1 MKLRNMNPLSWFRSN
16 DTVSSADVMAELFGT
31 SKTRSGTVVTVDN
44 AMNISTVFSCVRV
57 LSEGIA
63 TLPLH
68 LYKKTDKEKSKATS
82 HPLYDVL
89 HFAPNSEHTPITFWE
104 MCIASL
110 CLNGNFYAQIIRSR
124 NGDVLELIPFITRN
138 VRKYRIKSTG
148 KIIYSYT
155 VDGKTYEFEKENV
168 FDVMG
173 LTLDGFTGVSP
184 ITYQRETIG
193 LSKAAVEHGAKYFA
207 NDATPPLAL
216 EVPTELSDDAYKRLK
231 ESWHDAHGKD
241 NKFKTAI
248 LEQGTKANQLSLSN
262 KDSQVLETRQF
273 QRSEIA
279 GMFRV
284 PLHLINDLQK
294 SSFNNISHQSL
305 EFVMY
310 ALQPYLVRIEQSI
323 NTQLISKNDRK
334 SHYAKWNV
342 AGLLRGDIESRY
354 NAYNQGRNMGILS
367 VNEIREQEDMNPIE
381 NGDIY
386 LTPLNMIEAGK
397 EQDA

>member
-1 MKLRNMNPLSWFRSN
+1 MNLRNMNPFTWFRNS
-16 DTVSSADVMAELFGT
+16 DTVTSSDIMNALFST
-31 SKTRSGTVVTVDN
+31 STTKSGTVVTIDN
-44 AMNISTVFSCVRV
+44 AMKISTVFSCVRV

-63 TLPLH
+63 CLPLH
-68 LYKKTDKEKSKATS
+68 LYKKTDKEKSKAS
-82 HPLYDVL
+82 KHPLYDVL
-89 HFAPNSEHTPITFWE
+89 HFQPNSEHTPITFWE
-104 MCIASL
+104 MCISSL

-138 VRKYRIKSTG
+138 VRKYRVKSTG
-148 KIIYSYT
+148 KIVYT
-155 VDGKTYEFEKENV
+155 YIVDGKTYEFEKENV
-168 FDVMG
+168 FEVMG
-173 LTLDGFTGVSP
+173 LTLDGFTGLSP
-184 ITYQRETIG
+184 ISYQRETLG
-193 LSKAAVEHGAKYFA
+193 LSKAAVEHGAKYFN

-216 EVPTELSDDAYKRLK
+216 EVPNELSDPAYKRLK
-231 ESWHDAHGKD
+231 DSWHDAHGKD

-248 LEQGTKANQLSLSN
+248 LEQGTVAKQLSISH
-262 KDSQVLETRQF
+262 KDSQFLETRQF

-279 GMFRV
+279 GMYRV

-323 NTQLISKNDRK
+323 NMQLVSKNDRK
-334 SHYAKWNV
+334 TFYAKWNV

-397 EQDA
+397 EKDA